1 LPKRYSLDA
10 KVILRSEPQY
20 YKTYAAFD
28 YNRVSTELLTED
40 EYKILDYICAR
51 SSDANEISKESDTNE
66 EKCEKFLNRM
76 SRLGYVQVNA
86 DSFRVRLPE
95 RVKADSTLYERFV
108 LPFLSAPTSVDLFI
122 TSRCNLNCA
131 HCFSGSEDHGVHE
144 LSVEE
149 IESILDQLETLGV
162 LELRINGGEPLLHPR
177 INEILM
183 TLKPR
188 RFRKVILTN
197 GTQLDEEKA
206 RLLKESEATP
216 TISVDDSSA
225 EGHDL
230 FRGVK
235 GSFQRT
241 IEALKLLQKHGVEY
255 GINCCLHKRNL
266 SNHRKIIDLAVS
278 YGARRIAFLDLKPS
292 LEMKRNIEWMP
303 SYREYQEVL
312 PELIVDRIRYARKID
327 VALDTFL
334 ICRPLEESV
343 KEARRGYVCCQA
355 GRSRLSIDSNGS
367 IYPCNLVISDPRW
380 NMGNI
385 RTHSISE
392 SWFSNRWS
400 FFRGEVRTSELKKC
414 KDCKKLVEC
423 TDFYCRLHPYLVNG
437 DPYGPH
443 PKCA

>member
-1 LPKRYSLDA
+1 MPKRYSLDA

-28 YNRVSTELLTED
+28 YNRVRTELLTED
-40 EYKILDYICAR
+40 EYKILDHISAK
-51 SSDANEISKESDTNE
+51 SSNANEISKESDTNE
-66 EKCEKFLNRM
+66 EECEKFLNRM
-76 SRLGYVQVNA
+76 SRLGYVQVNS
-86 DSFRVRLPE
+86 DSFRVRLPR
-95 RVKADSTLYERFV
+95 RVKADPALYERFV

-131 HCFSGSEDHGVHE
+131 HCFSDGEDHGVHE

-149 IESILDQLETLGV
+149 IESLLDQLETLGV

-183 TLKPR
+183 TLKQR
-188 RFRKVILTN
+188 RLRKVILTN

-216 TISVDDSSA
+216 TISLDDSSA

-266 SNHRKIIDLAVS
+266 SNHRKIIDIAV
-278 YGARRIAFLDLKPS
+278 
-292 LEMKRNIEWMP
+292 
-303 SYREYQEVL
+303 
-312 PELIVDRIRYARKID
+312 
-327 VALDTFL
+327 
-334 ICRPLEESV
+334 
-343 KEARRGYVCCQA
+343 
-355 GRSRLSIDSNGS
+355 
-367 IYPCNLVISDPRW
+367 
-380 NMGNI
+380 
-385 RTHSISE
+385 
-392 SWFSNRWS
+392 
-400 FFRGEVRTSELKKC
+400 
-414 KDCKKLVEC
+414 
-423 TDFYCRLHPYLVNG
+423 
-437 DPYGPH
+437 
-443 PKCA
+443 

>member
-1 LPKRYSLDA
+1 
-10 KVILRSEPQY
+10 
-20 YKTYAAFD
+20 
-28 YNRVSTELLTED
+28 
-40 EYKILDYICAR
+40 
-51 SSDANEISKESDTNE
+51 
-66 EKCEKFLNRM
+66 M
-76 SRLGYVQVNA
+76 SRLGYVHVNA

-95 RVKADSTLYERFV
+95 RVKADPTLYERFV

-131 HCFSGSEDHGVHE
+131 HCFSNSEDHGVHE

-183 TLKPR
+183 TLKQR
-188 RFRKVILTN
+188 RLRKVILTN

-206 RLLKESEATP
+206 RLLKESETTP

-230 FRGVK
+230 FRGVE

-292 LEMKRNIEWMP
+292 LKMKRNLEWMP

-312 PELIVDRIRYARKID
+312 PELMIDRIRYARKID

-334 ICRPLEESV
+334 TCRPLEEAV

-355 GRSRLSIDSNGS
+355 GRSRLSIDSHGS

-385 RTHSISE
+385 GSQSISE
-392 SWFSNRWS
+392 IWFSDRWS
-400 FFRGEVRTSELKKC
+400 FFRGEVRTSDLKKC
-414 KDCKKLVEC
+414 KDCKSLVKC
-423 TDFYCRLHPYLVNG
+423 RDFYCRLHAYLENG
-437 DPYGPH
+437 DSYGPH
-443 PKCA
+443 PKCSHAEVRSVRERA